1 MTKSPGEAGSPNP
14 DSSPPGTSLD
24 AIATRTTP
32 LTALAVGLSS
42 MAFGVW
48 WPFMPL
54 YVLDLGATSDANALF
69 WVAIATGSQGVSR
82 LLTSPI
88 WGMLADRFGRK
99 LMFLRTLYLSSITF
113 IVAAVVQEPW
123 QLALALA
130 IQGIFAG
137 FVGPSIAL
145 ISVSVPDA
153 RLRNSIG
160 KVTGA
165 QYIGG
170 TLGPAL
176 GAIMA
181 IAVGFR
187 GSMAAAAFL
196 PLLAGALVH
205 LFVPR
210 DQVNAPKQDP
220 TDGDISRTTSGKLG
234 LEPLRLTF
242 QFMLAVGL
250 FTVLFAMNQLIRF
263 ITPIA
268 LRAIEGGSNVEALSG
283 LAFSLA
289 GAVSAVSVLVIAP
302 NFFKTGRLRL
312 ALGVSCAIAAVGLLF
327 LAIAGS
333 APLYIGGF
341 LLVALVL
348 SAMVPATN
356 ALIAANVTR
365 SRRGTAFGIAS
376 SAQAVAL
383 LIGPSGAAI
392 FAAISLNLGFG
403 VLAAGMILIGTG
415 LFIFLREPET
425 EAV

>member
-24 AIATRTTP
+24 AIATRTTL

-165 QYIGG
+165 
-170 TLGPAL
+170 
-176 GAIMA
+176 
-181 IAVGFR
+181 
-187 GSMAAAAFL
+187 
-196 PLLAGALVH
+196 
-205 LFVPR
+205 
-210 DQVNAPKQDP
+210 
-220 TDGDISRTTSGKLG
+220 
-234 LEPLRLTF
+234 
-242 QFMLAVGL
+242 
-250 FTVLFAMNQLIRF
+250 
-263 ITPIA
+263 
-268 LRAIEGGSNVEALSG
+268 
-283 LAFSLA
+283 
-289 GAVSAVSVLVIAP
+289 
-302 NFFKTGRLRL
+302 
-312 ALGVSCAIAAVGLLF
+312 
-327 LAIAGS
+327 
-333 APLYIGGF
+333 
-341 LLVALVL
+341 
-348 SAMVPATN
+348 
-356 ALIAANVTR
+356 
-365 SRRGTAFGIAS
+365 
-376 SAQAVAL
+376 
-383 LIGPSGAAI
+383 
-392 FAAISLNLGFG
+392 
-403 VLAAGMILIGTG
+403 
-415 LFIFLREPET
+415 
-425 EAV
+425 